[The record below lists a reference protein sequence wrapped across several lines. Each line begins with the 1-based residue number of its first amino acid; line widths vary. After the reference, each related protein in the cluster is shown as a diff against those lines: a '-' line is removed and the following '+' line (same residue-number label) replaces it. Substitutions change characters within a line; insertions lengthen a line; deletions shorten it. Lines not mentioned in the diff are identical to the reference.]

1 MYDRVSEF
9 LRSEF
14 KNSLIR
20 SEYIIKA
27 KPGTSGNPTYNAIL
41 EIIYKVLE
49 NYIWIYNLY

>member
-49 NYIWIYNLY
+49 NYIWIYNL